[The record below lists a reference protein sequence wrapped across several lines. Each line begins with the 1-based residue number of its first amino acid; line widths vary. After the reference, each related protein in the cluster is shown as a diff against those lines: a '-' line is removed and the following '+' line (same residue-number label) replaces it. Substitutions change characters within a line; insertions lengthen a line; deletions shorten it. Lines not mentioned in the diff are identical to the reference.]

1 MRGISG
7 LPRNFIWHTS
17 KLCSTMAEYTMQEM
31 NDLNNE
37 GKTLLHPRMII
48 RHCCD
53 SDELSALT
61 AEGTTFSAGEV
72 RGVMHLLFRMM
83 ARRMADGCSVSIDGV
98 GVFSPRLALKEG
110 REREQTDGQGR
121 RRNAASIEVGGISF
135 RPDRKLLD
143 EVNSHCR
150 LERSPQRFVRHRS
163 KYSPQERLALAQ
175 RYLESHPVLTVAG
188 YVELT
193 GLSRTVASME
203 LRSWLTLPGS
213 GIGSS
218 GRGSHRVYVKKREE

>member
-1 MRGISG
+1 MANCRSPTLNCGFTAMNICSPTVNGGFSGRMRGISS

-83 ARRMADGCSVSIDGV
+83 ARRMFGQHRWSR
-98 GVFSPRLALKEG
+98 GVFSPTRPEG
-110 REREQTDGQGR
+110 GARARADGRPRTAEECRKHRGGR
-121 RRNAASIEVGGISF
+121 HQLQA
-135 RPDRKLLD
+135 
-143 EVNSHCR
+143 
-150 LERSPQRFVRHRS
+150 
-163 KYSPQERLALAQ
+163 
-175 RYLESHPVLTVAG
+175 
-188 YVELT
+188 
-193 GLSRTVASME
+193 
-203 LRSWLTLPGS
+203 
-213 GIGSS
+213 
-218 GRGSHRVYVKKREE
+218 